1 MAKTETLIPM
11 EPAQDSADRAWSA
24 TSGHAGS
31 DDEQSA
37 AVGAVEL
44 SWDRRQASRVE
55 REREREGDVVKHIV
69 THLNQST
76 DANTFAKKD
85 VNREDERGAGN
96 AAKECRECTLIETGL
111 TEKGEGGDEEHSQYA
126 SLITS
131 YPGCVALVIAAVVI
145 SFVMGVG
152 LPQMQQG
159 FEGYDARTRY
169 EAKVADGML
178 LAVTLARMQSQVH
191 GEPLS
196 GQRFAPF
203 SEEQKIF
210 SIPFFFHSPSGNVL
224 SEHNIRTQEQVLSRT
239 RDIIKSMCYQG
250 KYVPEC
256 APPMTL
262 MSELGINSS
271 SEIKLHLSKTE
282 KDNDLFT
289 TFLGV
294 DTDVHV
300 SFMMIMIMSL
310 LTFSLC

>member
-1 MAKTETLIPM
+1 MTKQILMNKHEILRPM
-11 EPAQDSADRAWSA
+11 EPAQVSADRDWSA
-24 TSGHAGS
+24 DSVHAGS
-31 DDEQSA
+31 DDEESA
-37 AVGAVEL
+37 AVGAVDL
-44 SWDRRQASRVE
+44 SLD
-55 REREREGDVVKHIV
+55 
-69 THLNQST
+69 LNQST
-76 DANTFAKKD
+76 DADTFAKKN
-85 VNREDERGAGN
+85 VNRGDERSAEN
-96 AAKECRECTLIETGL
+96 AAKECRECKLIETGL
-111 TEKGEGGDEEHSQYA
+111 IERGDESGEEEHSQYA
-126 SLITS
+126 RLITC

-210 SIPFFFHSPSGNVL
+210 SIPFFFHSLSGNVL

-239 RDIIKSMCYQG
+239 RDIVKSMCYQG

-262 MSELGINSS
+262 MSELGINNS
-271 SEIKLHLSKTE
+271 SEIKLHLSKTG

-300 SFMMIMIMSL
+300 SFMPIMIMSQL
-310 LTFSLC
+310 AFCLF